1 MPKARTVRT
10 RKAPEGFSLRLYAV
24 THSFAGFD
32 VIEPT
37 IIELEKKMRDAENE
51 PHEGY
56 DKFT

>member
-1 MPKARTVRT
+1 MRRSSRA
-10 RKAPEGFSLRLYAV
+10 
-24 THSFAGFD
+24 AGWD

-56 DKFT
+56 ALHSLSFFLASDILPSLATQKAEG